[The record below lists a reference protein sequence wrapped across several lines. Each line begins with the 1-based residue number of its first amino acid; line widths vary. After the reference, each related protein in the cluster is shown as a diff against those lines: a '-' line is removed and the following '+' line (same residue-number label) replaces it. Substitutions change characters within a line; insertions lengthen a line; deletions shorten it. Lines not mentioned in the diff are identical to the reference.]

1 MFSHAYIPVPHL
13 PPPLQYYGRVVND
26 GGGATANGRVAL
38 RINNLS
44 KVGE

>member
-1 MFSHAYIPVPHL
+1 MHIYLPHTC
-13 PPPLQYYGRVVND
+13 PPLQYYGGVVND